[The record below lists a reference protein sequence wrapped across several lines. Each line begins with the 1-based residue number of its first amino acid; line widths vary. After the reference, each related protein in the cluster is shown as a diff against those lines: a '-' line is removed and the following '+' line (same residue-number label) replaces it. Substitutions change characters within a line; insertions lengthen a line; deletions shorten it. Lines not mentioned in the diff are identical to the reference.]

1 LSELYL
7 LFPSLHP
14 GLRLQR
20 ALWSCKDFEESNRNI
35 LRRRCGLEM
44 KCIHERVIAIF
55 IMLHA
60 PLAALSQQAP
70 AAPEQP
76 WQATPKTQPSV
87 PPPHVP
93 TFVPDP
99 LKIYTL
105 PELVDIAEQNNPDTR
120 VAWENAKARAADLG
134 VSKASLYPTLA
145 ALALAQTYRI
155 DLFFSPDY
163 YRQTVG
169 TFSPTLVL
177 DYIIFDFGRRLQVVA
192 ISRSNLL
199 AANFLFN
206 DTHRKII
213 FQVMAAYYR
222 VLNSKGQED
231 AQEANL
237 KNAQTVQAAAE
248 ARLHEGLATL
258 PDVLEARS
266 AAAQA
271 DYDLQAAIGATEIAH
286 GDLATALGISPT
298 SRFQVEGIQHLTI
311 PQDLTDTVETSIDR
325 ALAQRPDLMQQ
336 VEQLRAA
343 GAEIKAAK
351 TAYLPTLSIDGSGGL
366 SRSYGQQNLTP
377 GVYSPTQ
384 ETWDARLSLTWN
396 LFDGFARENRL
407 ARAKAD
413 QKQAAAEVD
422 AIRDQVENQVW
433 SAYSTARTALRQ
445 QKAAAALLAAASESY
460 DAALQSYNFG
470 VRSQIDVVSAQRT
483 LAVARTADVSART
496 QLLTGIAALA
506 FQTGDLLHHAK
517 GP

>member
-1 LSELYL
+1 MVQSNCGIVAQKMKSFYVRMIVILIV
-7 LFPSLHP
+7 
-14 GLRLQR
+14 LQ
-20 ALWSCKDFEESNRNI
+20 
-35 LRRRCGLEM
+35 
-44 KCIHERVIAIF
+44 
-55 IMLHA
+55 A
-60 PLAALSQQAP
+60 PLISLSQQAP
-70 AAPEQP
+70 AAPERPWEGAPNMQP
-76 WQATPKTQPSV
+76 GV
-87 PPPHVP
+87 PPRHAPA
-93 TFVPDP
+93 FIPDP

-105 PELVDIAEQNNPDTR
+105 PELVDVAEQNNPETR
-120 VAWENAKARAADLG
+120 VAWENAKARAAELG

-145 ALALAQTYRI
+145 AFALADTNRSQI
-155 DLFFSPDY
+155 FFSPDFI
-163 YRQTVG
+163 RQTSG
-169 TFSPTLVL
+169 TFSPVLVL
-177 DYIIFDFGRRLQVVA
+177 DYIIFDFGKRLQEVA

-222 VLNSKGQED
+222 VLNSKGQEN

-237 KNAQTVQAAAE
+237 KNAQTVQDAAE

-298 SRFQVEGIQHLTI
+298 SKFQVESIQNLTI

-351 TAYLPTLSIDGSGGL
+351 TAYLPTLSFDGNGGL
-366 SRSYGQQNLTP
+366 AHIYAQQNFGP
-377 GVYSPTQ
+377 GLYSPNQ

-396 LFDGFARENRL
+396 LFDGFARENRV

-433 SAYSTARTALRQ
+433 AAYSTARTALRQ

-460 DAALQSYNFG
+460 NAALQSYNYG
-470 VRSQIDVVSAQRT
+470 VRSQIDVVSAQRA
-483 LAVARTADVSART
+483 LAAARIADVSART

>member
-1 LSELYL
+1 MKSLYT
-7 LFPSLHP
+7 
-14 GLRLQR
+14 R
-20 ALWSCKDFEESNRNI
+20 A
-35 LRRRCGLEM
+35 
-44 KCIHERVIAIF
+44 IAIL
-55 IMLHA
+55 IIL
-60 PLAALSQQAP
+60 LALRISRSQHAP
-70 AAPEQP
+70 AAAERP
-76 WQATPKTQPSV
+76 WDATPNNQPVAPPRHAPAFIPDSLKT
-87 PPPHVP
+87 
-93 TFVPDP
+93 
-99 LKIYTL
+99 YTL
-105 PELVDIAEQNNPDTR
+105 PELVDIAEQNNPETR
-120 VAWENAKARAADLG
+120 VAWENAKARAAEVG
-134 VSKASLYPTLA
+134 ISKASLYPTLA
-145 ALALAQTYRI
+145 ALALTETNRSQVF
-155 DLFFSPDY
+155 LSPDY
-163 YRQTVG
+163 IRQTSG
-169 TFSPTLVL
+169 TFSPVLVL
-177 DYIIFDFGRRLQVVA
+177 DYVIFDFGRRLQEVT

-237 KNAQTVQAAAE
+237 KNAQTVQDAAE
-248 ARLHEGLATL
+248 ARLQEGLATL

-286 GDLATALGISPT
+286 GDLATALGISPN
-298 SRFQVEGIQHLTI
+298 SKLQVESIKNLTI
-311 PQDLTDTVETSIDR
+311 PPDLTDTVETSIDR
-325 ALAQRPDLMQQ
+325 ALAQRPDLMEQ

-343 GAEIKAAK
+343 GAEIKVAK
-351 TAYLPTLSIDGSGGL
+351 TAYLPTLSINGSGGL
-366 SRSYGQQNLTP
+366 AHTYAQQSLLP
-377 GVYSPTQ
+377 GVYSPNQ
-384 ETWDARLSLTWN
+384 ETWDARLSLNWN
-396 LFDGFARENRL
+396 LFDGFARESRL

-445 QKAAAALLAAASESY
+445 QKAAAALLAAATESY
-460 DAALQSYNFG
+460 DAALQSYNYG

-506 FQTGDLLHHAK
+506 FQTGDLLDHAK
-517 GP
+517 RP

>member
-1 LSELYL
+1 
-7 LFPSLHP
+7 
-14 GLRLQR
+14 
-20 ALWSCKDFEESNRNI
+20 
-35 LRRRCGLEM
+35 M

-55 IMLHA
+55 IMLLA

-76 WQATPKTQPSV
+76 WQATPKMQPSV

-155 DLFFSPDY
+155 DLFFAPEY
-163 YRQTVG
+163 FRQTVG

-248 ARLHEGLATL
+248 ARLQEGLATL

-298 SRFQVEGIQHLTI
+298 SLFQVEGIQHLTI

-366 SRSYGQQNLTP
+366 ARSYGQQNQTP

>member
-1 LSELYL
+1 MKYFHGYVFIFVMSFSASL
-7 LFPSLHP
+7 LAV
-14 GLRLQR
+14 G
-20 ALWSCKDFEESNRNI
+20 
-35 LRRRCGLEM
+35 
-44 KCIHERVIAIF
+44 
-55 IMLHA
+55 
-60 PLAALSQQAP
+60 QQAP
-70 AAPEQP
+70 TVPDRPWNGAPEMRPVIPPQ
-76 WQATPKTQPSV
+76 SV
-87 PPPHVP
+87 PA
-93 TFVPDP
+93 FVPDP
-99 LKIYTL
+99 QKIYTL
-105 PELVDIAEQNNPDTR
+105 PELVDVAERNNPETR
-120 VAWENAKARAADLG
+120 VAWANARARAADLG

-145 ALALAQTYRI
+145 ALALADSNRSQ
-155 DLFFSPDY
+155 LFLSPEFV
-163 YRQTVG
+163 RQTSG
-169 TFSPTLVL
+169 TFSPVLVL
-177 DYIIFDFGRRLQVVA
+177 DYIIFDFGRRLQEVT

-237 KNAQTVQAAAE
+237 KNAQTVQDAAE

-286 GDLATALGISPT
+286 GDLATALGISPLNN
-298 SRFQVEGIQHLTI
+298 FQVESIQNLTI
-311 PQDLTDTVETSIDR
+311 PQDLPDTVETSINR

-351 TAYLPTLSIDGSGGL
+351 TAYLPTLRFNGDGGL
-366 SRSYGQQNLTP
+366 ARMYAQQNLGP
-377 GVYSPTQ
+377 GLYSPTQ
-384 ETWDARLSLTWN
+384 ETWDAKLSLTWN
-396 LFDGFARENRL
+396 LFDWCARESRL
-407 ARAKAD
+407 AKAKAD
-413 QKQAAAEVD
+413 QKQALANVD
-422 AIRDQVENQVW
+422 TLRDQVENQVW
-433 SAYSTARTALRQ
+433 TAYSTARTALRQ

-460 DAALQSYNFG
+460 DAAIQSYNYG

-483 LAVARTADVSART
+483 LAAARTADVSART

-506 FQTGDLLHHAK
+506 FQTGDLLHAK

>member
-1 LSELYL
+1 MIGSIK
-7 LFPSLHP
+7 SRHS
-14 GLRLQR
+14 GLDMTRIFARLVTILI
-20 ALWSCKDFEESNRNI
+20 ALQ
-35 LRRRCGLEM
+35 
-44 KCIHERVIAIF
+44 
-55 IMLHA
+55 A
-60 PLAALSQQAP
+60 PLISHGQQAP
-70 AAPEQP
+70 AAAERP
-76 WQATPKTQPSV
+76 WDGTPSKQFSV
-87 PPPHVP
+87 PPPPLP

-99 LKIYTL
+99 LKNYTL
-105 PELVDIAEQNNPDTR
+105 AELVDIAEKNNPETR

-134 VSKASLYPTLA
+134 ISKASLYPTLA
-145 ALALAQTYRI
+145 AVALADTNRSQ
-155 DLFFSPDY
+155 LFFSPDY
-163 YRQTVG
+163 FRQTSG
-169 TFSPTLVL
+169 TFSPVLVV
-177 DYIIFDFGRRLQVVA
+177 DYVIFDFGRRLQEVA

-213 FQVMAAYYR
+213 FQVMQAYYQ

-248 ARLHEGLATL
+248 ARLELGLATL

-266 AAAQA
+266 ATAQA

-298 SRFQVEGIQHLTI
+298 NQFQVKSIQDLTI
-311 PQDLTDTVETSIDR
+311 PQELPDTVEKSIDR

-343 GAEIKAAK
+343 GAEIKAARS
-351 TAYLPTLSIDGSGGL
+351 AYLPTLSFDGYGGL
-366 SRSYGQQNLTP
+366 SRTNAQQFTNGQP
-377 GVYSPTQ
+377 FSGPAVYSPNQ

-413 QKQAAAEVD
+413 QRQAAAQVD

-433 SAYSTARTALRQ
+433 SAYSTAKTALRQ
-445 QKAAAALLAAASESY
+445 QRAAAALLAAASESY
-460 DAALQSYNFG
+460 DAALQSYNYG
-470 VRSQIDVVSAQRT
+470 VRSQIDVVSAQRA
-483 LAVARTADVSART
+483 LAAARTADVSART

-506 FQTGDLLHHAK
+506 FQTGDLLHH
-517 GP
+517 